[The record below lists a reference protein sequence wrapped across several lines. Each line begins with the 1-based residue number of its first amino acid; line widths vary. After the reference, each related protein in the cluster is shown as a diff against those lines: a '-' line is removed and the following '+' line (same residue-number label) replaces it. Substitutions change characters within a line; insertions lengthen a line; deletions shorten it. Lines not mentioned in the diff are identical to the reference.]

1 MKKSSDVESRYA
13 IVVKKSYPLG
23 GSVRVHL
30 LEGGFQPRVSDGR
43 DLFEEVVGRA
53 YEWSIQIAEVARKI
67 ADFDA
72 KLHHK
77 N

>member
-1 MKKSSDVESRYA
+1 M
-13 IVVKKSYPLG
+13 
-23 GSVRVHL
+23 RVHL

>member
-1 MKKSSDVESRYA
+1 MKKSTDVESRYV

-43 DLFEEVVGRA
+43 DLFEDVVGRA
-53 YEWSIQIAEVARKI
+53 YEWSIQIA
-67 ADFDA
+67 
-72 KLHHK
+72 
-77 N
+77 